1 MNHLTA
7 TLLHTLLDRLEQ
19 PSRSRVVRVRLN
31 ETDHASYFDAHDVQT
46 RQDVNDEL
54 SALAKQNTVTLRWK
68 KWQEGNWLEFVD
80 LHPVNLQNAE
90 KIYKLLRRSPRS
102 NLNEQFLE
110 LLDDYASSIPWVRAW
125 HDEVRRKVQ
134 AGKAVAP
141 FRLEDGLWNRDVL
154 ILVKAV
160 AELDSS
166 TLERNLSVKLF
177 KNSKWLESLRSALL
191 HVLRR
196 YAPEAALFEGNDS
209 ALLESFRLLRV
220 PEYVLVSGSLIVDGV
235 DLSSLQSVGL
245 PATSLRLARLE
256 SKAKRVLTVE
266 NQTSFEGL
274 AALRPPETLLV
285 FSGGFASPAVI
296 SLLRS
301 LSLPLYHWGD
311 IDVGGLRILAHL
323 RSQLG
328 TVQTVL
334 MDSATLEKQRSLLAL
349 SEKER
354 ETLAVLREEPLLV
367 ECQTLIDTMLERG
380 KLEQEALAV
389 SEVAKALSD
398 A

>member
-1 MNHLTA
+1 MNRLTA

-19 PSRSRVVRVRLN
+19 PLRSRVVRVRLN
-31 ETDHASYFDAHDVQT
+31 ETDHASYFDTHDVQT
-46 RQDVNDEL
+46 RQDVNGEL
-54 SALAKQNTVTLRWK
+54 SALAKQNAVTLRWK
-68 KWQEGNWLEFVD
+68 KWQEGNWLESLD
-80 LHPVNLQNAE
+80 LQNAE

-102 NLNEQFLE
+102 NLTEQFLE
-110 LLDDYASSIPWVRAW
+110 LLDDYASSIPWVTVW

-134 AGKAVAP
+134 AGKAVTP
-141 FRLEDGLWNRDVL
+141 FALEDGLWNRDLL

-160 AELDSS
+160 AELKES

-177 KNSKWLESLRSALL
+177 KNSKWLESLRPALL
-191 HVLRR
+191 NILRR
-196 YAPEAALFEGNDS
+196 YAPESNLFEGNDN
-209 ALLESFRLLRV
+209 ALLESFGLLRV

-235 DLSSLQSVGL
+235 DLSLLQSVGL
-245 PATSLRLARLE
+245 PATALRLARLE
-256 SKAKRVLTVE
+256 SNAKRVLTIE

-301 LSLPLYHWGD
+301 LSLPLYPWGD

-328 TVQTVL
+328 VVEAVF
-334 MDSATLEKQRSLLAL
+334 MDSSTLEKQRSLQSI

-354 ETLAVLREEPLLV
+354 ETLAVLHQEPLLLD
-367 ECQTLIDTMLERG
+367 CQALIDTMLERG
-380 KLEQEALAV
+380 KLEQEALDIRD
-389 SEVAKALSD
+389 VAGLLGD
-398 A
+398 L